1 MKIVQLTAIDASQQ
15 RLLRTL
21 NTKTIEEG
29 IEVHSVAKEYDDAEL
44 MRKDGIIFHDVHFD
58 RKISPISNL
67 KTIFSLVKVFK
78 IINPTIVHVHTPVA
92 AVLGRIAAKI
102 AKVPVIIYTAH
113 GFYFHEGMSEKQY
126 KLFFNI
132 EKYIGRFFT
141 DYIFTQSFED
151 YELAKKHKFLKRKN
165 KDNYLWISN
174 GIDLEEKFNYDKIN
188 QEKINKLKEELKI
201 SDDEIVVSFIG
212 RLVEEKGIFDL
223 LDAMNLTKSK
233 VKLII
238 IGSSHVSERDKVA
251 AERLKGFENRSDIIF
266 TGHVTNAEDYLY
278 LSDIFCLPSYRE
290 GMPRSIIEAMSMK
303 NAILATNIRGSREEV
318 VHEET
323 GYLFDIKS
331 PVEIAKYIDYLN
343 EKSLL
348 LNEMKEKS
356 YQRCYQ
362 LYNEKD
368 VVEKQINVFKKYI
381 NYKS

>member
-188 QEKINKLKEELKI
+188 QEKINKLKEELKV
-201 SDDEIVVSFIG
+201 SEDEIVVSFIG

-251 AERLKGFENRSDIIF
+251 AERLKEFENRADIIF

-323 GYLFDIKS
+323 GYLFDVKS
-331 PVEIAKYIDYLN
+331 PAEIAKYIDYLN
-343 EKSLL
+343 ENFTL

-356 YQRCYQ
+356 YQRCFQ

-381 NYKS
+381 NYKG

>member
-113 GFYFHEGMSEKQY
+113 GFYFHEGMSEQQY

-174 GIDLEEKFNYDKIN
+174 GIDLEENFNYDKIN

-201 SDDEIVVSFIG
+201 SEDEIIVSFIG

-331 PVEIAKYIDYLN
+331 PAEIAKYIDYLN
-343 EKSLL
+343 ENPTL

-356 YQRCYQ
+356 YQRCYK

-381 NYKS
+381 NYKG

>member
-343 EKSLL
+343 EKSLI

>member
-78 IINPTIVHVHTPVA
+78 IINPTIVHVHTPIA

-151 YELAKKHKFLKRKN
+151 YELAKKHKFLKHKN

-188 QEKINKLKEELKI
+188 QEKINKLKEELKV
-201 SDDEIVVSFIG
+201 SEDEIVVSFIG

-251 AERLKGFENRSDIIF
+251 AERLKEFENRADIIF

-323 GYLFDIKS
+323 GYLIDVKS
-331 PVEIAKYIDYLN
+331 PAEIAKYIDYLN
-343 EKSLL
+343 ENFTL

-356 YQRCYQ
+356 YQRCFQ

-381 NYKS
+381 NYKG

>member
-151 YELAKKHKFLKRKN
+151 YELAKKHKFLKHKN

-188 QEKINKLKEELKI
+188 QEKINKLKEELKV
-201 SDDEIVVSFIG
+201 SEDEIVVSFIG

-251 AERLKGFENRSDIIF
+251 AERLKEFENRADIIF

-323 GYLFDIKS
+323 GYLFDVKS
-331 PVEIAKYIDYLN
+331 PAEIAKYIDYLN
-343 EKSLL
+343 ENFTL

-356 YQRCYQ
+356 YQRCFQ

-381 NYKS
+381 NYKG